1 MKKLTL
7 ITMVALVLSIFTAV
21 SALAGVVL
29 DRIIQKGELVV
40 GTSGNQL
47 PFSMTTKDGKII
59 GLDAD
64 LATIMASSMGVKVK
78 FDVMPFS
85 ELLTA
90 LEEGKVDMVLS
101 SMTILPKRNLKV
113 AFVGPYFV
121 SGKSIITPVEKAES
135 LNTVADLNSPE
146 VTLVA
151 LKGSTSQIFVE
162 KVAPKAKLI
171 TTEDYDKALDMV
183 MQDKADAMVAD
194 YPYCAVSSYRYPEK
208 KLATADKPF
217 TYEPLGIA
225 LPANDPLLINWV
237 ENFLMTL
244 NGSNGLKVVTER
256 WFKNPAWLS
265 ELP

>member
-1 MKKLTL
+1 
-7 ITMVALVLSIFTAV
+7 MVALVLSIFTTV

-29 DRIIQKGELVV
+29 DRIVQNGELVV

-47 PFSMTTKDGKII
+47 PFSITTKEGKII

-64 LATIMASSMGVKVK
+64 LARIMASSMGVKVK

-90 LEEGKVDMVLS
+90 LEAGKVDMVLS
-101 SMTILPKRNLKV
+101 SMTILPERNMKV

-121 SGKSIITPVEKAES
+121 SGKSIITPVKKAES

-162 KVAPKAKLI
+162 KVAPKAKLV
-171 TTEDYDKALDMV
+171 TTEDYDTALDMV

-225 LPANDPLLINWV
+225 LPANDPLLVNWV

-244 NGSNGLKVVTER
+244 NGSNGLKTVTER
-256 WFKNPAWLS
+256 WFKSPAWLS